1 MGQILRR
8 LMWSAISFLMAAPL
22 FAEVDFPPSGISHFY
37 DTDQLSSNLI
47 TSLCQD
53 KQGYIWIST
62 EYGLNRFD
70 GLHFASYYADDL
82 SPQPLLSNNC
92 RRVIC
97 DANGEVWVISFK
109 GIQRYDRL
117 TNSFPV
123 VRMSTDSLSYPTD
136 MMMMRDGRLL
146 VLTIKN
152 GLYELNPKQMRA
164 EPWEEANKLYVDSAA
179 NYMLED
185 SCGRIW
191 IGSDRYGLTLLD
203 IKANKTQHFGSEQ
216 LKSKG
221 VNAICEGSK
230 GRVLVLSRSKV
241 LLYDE
246 STKALRPIG
255 DTNGLY
261 LRNLF
266 KTSKGEVLLATYGS
280 GLLMVD
286 VEGNRLTPMF
296 RQTLDEGINLGSS
309 SVQSYMEDVQGNIWV
324 GCYRSGLVFLSN
336 HKQPFSYFSLST
348 LPGNNGGVLSYLSL
362 SQRGYWLIGQEN
374 NGLTEV
380 SADNQPVGQRFRR
393 QYVLTYLDDRQNAQE
408 WIGTYGQGAFTMKSG
423 GSAQRFV
430 DSLQGKRVKDI
441 VTDPSGNVYLA
452 VFDHGLVI
460 CRPDGSRQLINEE
473 GPVCLHN
480 RYLNKLFLDTKGLLW
495 IGHYNGIDV
504 YDTRHHR
511 MADIP
516 VDSTL
521 RPLHTFAITESQDGQ
536 IWIGTS
542 QGLFCYTRA
551 SKSWQHLTKSD
562 GLPNEII
569 CGIVEDDNGD
579 LWLSTYRGLCHLLR
593 KSGKILNYYHGD
605 GLETA
610 NYLRGIYGKR
620 PDGIVYFGHDH
631 GFTYFNPSEVKGY
644 EFRNGVTLTG
654 LFVAGREM
662 GTDGTHIKLD
672 YQSNT
677 FTLRFS
683 TMDYREAGN
692 VRYEYRFSDESKEV
706 WHQLPA
712 GVSDM
717 ILSHLRYGT
726 HLLQVRAQDNGIYS
740 PVKQIAIEITP
751 PWYRAWW
758 AYIIYA
764 LIATGVIIMF
774 FLNMRHKQLADMN
787 EEKIKFFVDISHEL
801 RSPLTLIKS
810 PLESLLRKEND
821 PATQRALQNMQRNTD
836 RLLLLFNQILNIRK
850 IEKGQMKLH
859 YAETNLRDFIAG
871 ICRAYDYLRENRRL
885 KASLTA
891 NDDRLK
897 VWIDRE
903 YFDKVINNLLTNAIK
918 HVDDGGEVEVEIRHS
933 TESGQKAYAEIIVRD
948 DGPGIDEAYLQQVFQ
963 RFYQTS
969 VRPKAGQMGYGIGL
983 NLSQKLVTLHGGTIT
998 ARNRTDKQGCE
1009 FVVRL
1014 PLGNAHLPKEQLVD
1028 EDYFAS
1034 VAEREQDAPALTTD
1048 QKQPRRVR
1056 KRTNYHIAVVDD
1068 EEEIRNFLQTELG
1081 ESYQVQ
1087 TYSDGKKAMEGI
1099 VEDVPD
1105 LIISD
1110 IIMPE
1115 IDGFTLLRRLKNNSM
1130 TSHIPVVLLTTK
1142 NEHQSRIE
1150 GLDYGADAYVNKP
1163 FNLEELEARIA
1174 GLIDNRIRVRGKF
1187 TGAQEQEE
1195 TVRQI
1200 ELKGINEEMM
1210 EKVMKV
1216 INENLDDSEFNV
1228 EALADKIGMSRTQL
1242 HRRVK
1247 EVTGISVGTFIRNL
1261 RLKQAS
1267 RLLEKGDTTV
1277 QQVAW
1282 AVGFSNPTHF
1292 SAAFKRYFGVS
1303 PQEYAT
1309 KRRSETKS
1317 QADDTKS

>member
-1 MGQILRR
+1 MGQKLIR
-8 LMWSAISFLMAAPL
+8 LVWSIISFLMAAPL
-22 FAEVDFPPSGISHFY
+22 SAAVDSPPSGISHFY
-37 DTDQLSSNLI
+37 GTEQLSSNLI
-47 TSLCQD
+47 NSLCQD

-70 GLHFASYYADDL
+70 GLHFSTYYADDL

-97 DANGEVWVISFK
+97 DGDGQVWAISYK

-123 VRMSTDSLSYPTD
+123 VRMETDSLSYPTD
-136 MMMMRDGRLL
+136 MMVMRDGRLL

-152 GLYELNPKQMRA
+152 GLYLLNPKQMRA
-164 EPWEEANKLYVDSAA
+164 EPWVEANKLYVDSAA
-179 NYMLED
+179 SCMLED
-185 SCGRIW
+185 SHGRIW

-203 IKANKTQHFGSEQ
+203 IKSNKSLHFGSDQ

-221 VNAICEGSK
+221 VNAVCEDGK
-230 GRVLVLSRSKV
+230 GRVIVLSRSKV
-241 LLYDE
+241 LLYE
-246 STKALRPIG
+246 ETTRQLKPIG
-255 DTNGLY
+255 ETNGLY

-266 KTSKGEVLLATYGS
+266 RTRKGEVLLATYGN
-280 GLLMVD
+280 GLLKVD
-286 VEGNRLTPMF
+286 VEGNQLIPMF
-296 RQTLDEGINLGSS
+296 QQTLDGGIRLNHV
-309 SVQSYMEDVQGNIWV
+309 SVQSFLEDVQGNIWI
-324 GCYRSGLVFLSN
+324 GCFRNGLAFLSN
-336 HKQPFSYFSLST
+336 HKQPFSHFTLDT
-348 LPGNNGGVLSYLSL
+348 LPGNNSGVLSYLSFN
-362 SQRGYWLIGQEN
+362 QQGHWLIGQEN

-380 SADNQPVGQRFRR
+380 STDNQPIGQRFPGH
-393 QYVLTYLDDRQNAQE
+393 YVLGYLNDKQNSRE
-408 WIGTYGQGAFTMKSG
+408 WIGTYGQGAFVTKSG
-423 GSAQRFV
+423 SSSLAIV
-430 DSLQGKRVKDI
+430 DSLRDRRVKDI
-441 VTDPSGNVYLA
+441 LTDSSGNVYLA
-452 VFDHGLVI
+452 VFDYGLVI
-460 CRPDGSRQLINEE
+460 CSANGSQQLINEE
-473 GPVCLHN
+473 GSVSLHN
-480 RYLNKLFLDTKGLLW
+480 RYLNKLFLDSKGLLW

-504 YDTRHHR
+504 YDTRNHR

-516 VDSTL
+516 VDNVL
-521 RPLHTFAITESQDGQ
+521 RPLHTFAITESRDGLV
-536 IWIGTS
+536 WVGTS
-542 QGLFCYTRA
+542 QGLFCYTPA
-551 SKSWQHLTKSD
+551 SKSWQQLTKSD

-593 KSGKILNYYHGD
+593 KSGKVLNYYHGD
-605 GLETA
+605 GLESA
-610 NYLRGIYGKR
+610 SYLRGIYGKR

-644 EFRNGVTLTG
+644 EFKNGVTLTG
-654 LFVAGREM
+654 LFVAGREQ
-662 GTDGTHIKLD
+662 GTDGEHIKLD
-672 YQSNT
+672 YQNNT

-692 VRYEYRFSDESKEV
+692 VQYEYRFSDESKDV

-717 ILSHLRYGT
+717 ILSHLRFGT

-740 PVKQIAIEITP
+740 PVKQILIEITP
-751 PWYRAWW
+751 PWYRSWW

-764 LIATGVIIMF
+764 LAATGIIIML
-774 FLNMRHKQLADMN
+774 FLNIRHKQLADMN

-810 PLESLLRKEND
+810 PLEMLLRKEND
-821 PATQRALQNMQRNTD
+821 PVTQRALLNMQRNTD
-836 RLLLLFNQILNIRK
+836 RLLLLFNQILSIRK

-859 YAETNLRDFIAG
+859 YAETNLKDFVAG
-871 ICRAYDYLRENRRL
+871 ICQAYDYLREKRQL
-885 KASLTA
+885 KANLKT
-891 NDDRLK
+891 NDDTLK

-903 YFDKVINNLLTNAIK
+903 YFDKVINNLLTNAMK
-918 HVDDGGEVEVEIRHS
+918 HIDDGGEVEVEICHCQ
-933 TESGQKAYAEIIVRD
+933 ESGQKACAEIIVRD

-969 VRPKAGQMGYGIGL
+969 VRPKAGQVGYGIGL
-983 NLSQKLVTLHGGTIT
+983 NLSQKLVTLHGGTIS
-998 ARNRTDKQGCE
+998 ARNRSDKQGSE

-1028 EDYFAS
+1028 EAYFAG
-1034 VAEREQDAPALTTD
+1034 VAEKEQDAPALATD
-1048 QKQPRRVR
+1048 LKKPRRIR

-1087 TYSDGKKAMEGI
+1087 TYSDGKKALEGI

-1105 LIISD
+1105 LVISD

-1115 IDGFTLLRRLKNNSM
+1115 IDGFTLLRRLKNNTK

-1150 GLDYGADAYVNKP
+1150 GLDQGADAYVNKP
-1163 FNLEELEARIA
+1163 FNLEELEARVA
-1174 GLIDNRIRVRGKF
+1174 GLIGNRIRVRGKF

-1210 EKVMKV
+1210 EKVMKF

-1228 EALADKIGMSRTQL
+1228 EALADKIGMSRAQL

-1247 EVTGISVGTFIRNL
+1247 EATGISVGEFIRNL
-1261 RLKQAS
+1261 RLKQAA
-1267 RLLEKGDTTV
+1267 RLLEKGDTTI

-1292 SAAFKRYFGVS
+1292 SAAFKRYFGVP
-1303 PQEYAT
+1303 PQEYVA
-1309 KRRSETKS
+1309 KRKSETKS
-1317 QADDTKS
+1317 